1 LLSKSPSNLSNISFG
16 LLVHLDNFG
25 QNKIDDFLVKL
36 GEELE
41 ELMEI
46 PKEIE
51 YEGLMLR
58 EEVKQVEEEVKEES
72 QVLGDAQSEGE
83 SEEDESANVGEEN
96 NGTKQQNLDQ
106 PIGKDYRL
114 E

>member
-1 LLSKSPSNLSNISFG
+1 MLYKSPSNLSNISFD
-16 LLVHLDNFG
+16 LLVHLDNID
-25 QNKIDDFLVKL
+25 QNKIEDFLVKL
-36 GEELE
+36 EEESE
-41 ELMEI
+41 EHIKI

-51 YEGLMLR
+51 YEGLMLK
-58 EEVKQVEEEVKEES
+58 EEVKQVEEEVKEEI
-72 QVLGDAQSEGE
+72 QVLGNAQSEGE
-83 SEEDESANVGEEN
+83 SEEDESENVGEEN